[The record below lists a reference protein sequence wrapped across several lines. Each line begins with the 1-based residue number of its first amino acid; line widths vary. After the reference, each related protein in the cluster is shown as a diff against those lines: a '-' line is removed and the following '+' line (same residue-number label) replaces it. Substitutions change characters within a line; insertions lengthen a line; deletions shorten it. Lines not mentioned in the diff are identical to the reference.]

1 VTQLNLTG
9 PTQATELARQAAEGC
24 LYSPD
29 PPEEAVRQLCELAT
43 APDQELAR
51 IGAHAIFG
59 GVVEPLGDSFECHF
73 CDLYVRFLARILEYC
88 CALPEAIQVRDR
100 LRSFG
105 LYSLTDLVQRAERL
119 RRPPA
124 PPTGRVRR
132 ILVLSR
138 VTLGADVAVTS
149 VVLAKMLA
157 AFPEADVVLL
167 GSPKAG
173 LLFAGEDRLRLRPL
187 DYSRSGLLLD
197 RLHAWLG
204 VVDAVADETKGLAPG
219 GCLVIDPDSRLTQLG
234 LLPVVPGDAAY
245 YFFESRSY
253 QRPGHETLAELTA
266 AWLEEVFGPT
276 PAPLHPWVSLPPEA
290 VDRAGQFRAARKGKR
305 WATINFGVGDNP
317 RKRLEGGFEERLL
330 AGLLATGWRV
340 LLDRGQGPEELARTG
355 DLLARL
361 RAAGHLVSEID
372 ETSSR
377 GEVLA
382 AAAAEVT
389 AWHGSLAGFAGLIG
403 SSDLYVGYDSACQHL
418 AAALGIPA
426 IDIFAG
432 FHSARMPQ
440 RWRPTGPAP
449 VTMIVVDEADHADTE
464 RLLERVLEAAR

>member
-51 IGAHAIFG
+51 IGASAIFG
-59 GVVEPLGDSFECHF
+59 GVVEPLGDSFERHS
-73 CDLYVRFLARILEYC
+73 CDRYVRFLARVLEHC
-88 CALPEAIQVRDR
+88 CTLPEAIQVRDR

-124 PPTGRVRR
+124 PPTGHIRRV
-132 ILVLSR
+132 LVLSR

-157 AFPEADVVLL
+157 TFPEADIVLL

-173 LLFAGEDRLRLRPL
+173 LLFAGDGRLRLRPL

-197 RLHAWLG
+197 RLNAWIS
-204 VVDAVADETKGLAPG
+204 VVDAVAEETAGLDPG
-219 GCLVIDPDSRLTQLG
+219 ECLVIDPDSRLTQLG
-234 LLPVVPGDAAY
+234 VLPVVPGDAAY

-253 QRPGHETLAELTA
+253 QSPGHDTLGDLTA
-266 AWLEEVFGPT
+266 AWLEEIFGPS
-276 PAPLHPWVSLPPEA
+276 PAPLRPWVSLPPQAIE
-290 VDRAGQFRAARKGKR
+290 RAAEFRTARNGKR
-305 WATINFGVGDNP
+305 RAAVNLGVGDNP
-317 RKRLEGGFEERLL
+317 RKRLEGEFEERLL
-330 AGLLATGWRV
+330 TGLLAAGWRV

-355 DLLARL
+355 ELLARL
-361 RAAGHLVSEID
+361 RAGGHAVSEMN
-372 ETSSR
+372 ETSAS
-377 GEVLA
+377 GDVLA
-382 AAAAEVT
+382 AAAADVS

-403 SSDLYVGYDSACQHL
+403 SSDLCVGYDSACQHL

-449 VTMIVVDEADHADTE
+449 VTMIVVDAADRASIEHI
-464 RLLERVLEAAR
+464 LERVLEAAR